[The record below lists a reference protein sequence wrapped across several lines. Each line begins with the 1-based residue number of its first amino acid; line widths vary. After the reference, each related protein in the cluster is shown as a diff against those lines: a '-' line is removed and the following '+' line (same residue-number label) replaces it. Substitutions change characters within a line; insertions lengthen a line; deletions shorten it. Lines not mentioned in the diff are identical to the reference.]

1 MGCAASSE
9 DNSDAPGESAS
20 DGGDIKMFSAESHA
34 LANTKLGGKHYGQA
48 SAHNPPKTRDT
59 AESYW
64 DPTEHSPSLLTGN
77 GEG

>member
-1 MGCAASSE
+1 MGCGASSV
-9 DNSDAPGESAS
+9 APGESAS